1 MLRQSGT
8 IVSRYSPLSS
18 FLRHKPL
25 PLNHTAR
32 TAPFK
37 QQSRNIFAAI
47 KFFTTPK
54 AEVTGE
60 PADVK
65 KIRPESHLRPE
76 GINGEAD

>member
-8 IVSRYSPLSS
+8 IISRCSPLSS
-18 FLRHKPL
+18 FLLHKPL
-25 PLNHTAR
+25 NHFAR

-54 AEVTGE
+54 AEVTEE

>member
-8 IVSRYSPLSS
+8 IVSRCSPLSS
-18 FLRHKPL
+18 FLRHR
-25 PLNHTAR
+25 PLNHFAR

-54 AEVTGE
+54 AEFTEE
-60 PADVK
+60 PAEV